1 VEKFEYFGGI
11 PEVGI
16 VPRAPHA
23 GPLLKHIYEQEH
35 GRGGFAGKVSHTYHL
50 YPPTNW
56 VASEARVLDG
66 RAWAPD
72 WESPMRPVGGTH
84 HALTMAKAPAPR
96 DVYRGMARLVANATV
111 AMNVTAPATSMD
123 YFFEHH
129 SATLVYFVHQGGGTL
144 ETTFGPIEYRKGDF
158 LIVPK
163 GITHRFALRPGP
175 QYYWMYESFAGD
187 PEKGE
192 SPTTGRFLTHSQSD
206 YRFPRTLDTRNESGH
221 FEIISKVEDIYTR
234 RVHATH
240 PFDAVGWRGDYLPYK
255 FAVEDVRP
263 LTADRSHVPP
273 SGHTV
278 FKLPGCYLCVFTVR
292 RAEREGMWVPFFH
305 KNLDYLETLGY
316 HHGDFFSAGG
326 VVQQGMVTVHPVGLP
341 HGPKPASL
349 KAFLDGKR
357 PEKFDEV
364 GIMADFTNPAK
375 ISEFALGLSR
385 PDYMGTWGGYTTE
398 ERFGWSATRLDE
410 VRALG
415 DTLADA
421 RDELRPPMGDEG
433 AAP

>member
-1 VEKFEYFGGI
+1 
-11 PEVGI
+11 
-16 VPRAPHA
+16 
-23 GPLLKHIYEQEH
+23 
-35 GRGGFAGKVSHTYHL
+35 
-50 YPPTNW
+50 
-56 VASEARVLDG
+56 
-66 RAWAPD
+66 
-72 WESPMRPVGGTH
+72 
-84 HALTMAKAPAPR
+84 
-96 DVYRGMARLVANATV
+96 
-111 AMNVTAPATSMD
+111 MD

-206 YRFPRTLDTRNESGH
+206 YRFPRTLDTRNESGR
-221 FEIISKVEDIYTR
+221 FEIISKVDDIYTR

-398 ERFGWSATRLDE
+398 ERFGWRATRLDE

-415 DTLADA
+415 ETLADA